1 MSLDFMK
8 PTVWDGLVIGITVI
22 GMALAAI
29 QLAKN
34 RAAYRQQR
42 DARRNPDKSTRQ

>member
-1 MSLDFMK
+1 MSLEFMT
-8 PTVWDGLVIGITVI
+8 PNVWDGLVIGITVT
-22 GMALAAI
+22 GLVLAAI

-42 DARRNPDKSTRQ
+42 NSRRGPDKSTRP